1 LRLRRQL
8 WVGKLG
14 AHDFS
19 FNMRDNLLQ
28 ESRLLRFGMAL
39 AAISFSVFSAL
50 GKAID
55 EPSEQPSGSEES
67 DAIVSEKDEVAL
79 VEDSSVR
86 EAIERRPDLTFANVT
101 IDGEGSRQSLDDI
114 SAESVSSV
122 EVMKA
127 VTPDQ
132 DADSRGGSIRLKTR
146 PAYTQEKVVTKVTL
160 ESDYQSLVEGL
171 GYEGSVSIG
180 GALNENRTIGGRL
193 TVSYEN
199 QHRGTQYI
207 NKDWFRRNVGGE
219 SKIVLKELRV
229 FDIEEHNTDR
239 DISASLD
246 LKASDS
252 LRFFWKGSHSLYQNQ
267 ETMPHFEYRFNK
279 GKHVSADENGGRVES
294 AEIERGFYQFK
305 SEYEVAE
312 TSIGGEWIQGD
323 LEADF
328 RLMYQDDRFTPLD
341 YLNIDFV
348 MPDADLRY
356 VLDDYTFPTV
366 YTENGTD
373 VNDASGFLLEDF
385 TLRERRRVE
394 NDVIGSANFKWK
406 NALGSEKLTLRAG
419 LKSRIRENDTNNN
432 TSYYNSYLGEGEFSL
447 ASALSN
453 EPSKDLLSGLYQ
465 SGPMADRSQLDSFI
479 ETNFDEFGLD
489 ERRSRENS
497 DSLSY
502 DVEEQVDAFY
512 VSGDYSVGK
521 WRALVGMRHENTTIN
536 FDANEVLLGPDAADK
551 DGDGDL
557 DEIVYIGTNPTSG
570 SSSYGNAFPNAHV
583 RYRWNDRTTFIASYT
598 NTIKRPDYGDVV
610 PYRRVNLE
618 DREVEEGNP
627 GLNPTLYTNVDMSVD
642 FRLGDRGMLS
652 VEVFDRTLDDYI
664 FSNESIIAGGIYDG
678 FELERQENSS
688 SAQLRGVSMT
698 WNQPLHLPLLN
709 DGLSFNANFV
719 RQDSELQ
726 YPERP
731 GEVLPLPR
739 LSDNEM
745 NLAFTY
751 EKEKLFAQVKIAAED
766 DQVYQVAGDAENDRY
781 FAPRGRVDLT
791 LSYKLQKKSR
801 VYVEWDNITNEPYLD
816 IYEGERLYS
825 TYHRLRPWSV
835 TTGLKFEL

>member
-1 LRLRRQL
+1 
-8 WVGKLG
+8 
-14 AHDFS
+14 
-19 FNMRDNLLQ
+19 MRGTLLQ
-28 ESRLLRFGMAL
+28 ESRLRRCGMAIV
-39 AAISFSVFSAL
+39 AVSCATVFTW
-50 GKAID
+50 GRAID
-55 EPSEQPSGSEES
+55 EPSELETGSRES
-67 DAIVSEKDEVAL
+67 DSIVSEKDEVEL
-79 VEDSSVR
+79 VQDSSVR

-132 DADSRGGSIRLKTR
+132 DADSRGGSIRLKTL
-146 PAYTQEKVVTKVTL
+146 PAYTQEKVVTKVSL
-160 ESDYQSLVEGL
+160 ETDYQSLVDSL

-193 TVSYEN
+193 TVSYED

-207 NKDWFRRNVGGE
+207 NKDWFRRNVDGE

-239 DISASLD
+239 DITASLD
-246 LKASDS
+246 LKASES
-252 LRFFWKGSHSLYQNQ
+252 LRFFWKGSHSLFQNQ
-267 ETMPHFEYRFNK
+267 EAMPHFEYRFNK
-279 GKHVSADENGGRVES
+279 GTYISADDQGGLVES
-294 AEIERGFYQFK
+294 AEVERGFYEFK

-341 YLNIDFV
+341 YLSIDFV
-348 MPDADLRY
+348 MPDADLHY
-356 VLDDYTFPTV
+356 ILDDYTFPTV
-366 YTENGTD
+366 IAQNGTD
-373 VNDASGFLLEDF
+373 INEPSNFVLEDF
-385 TLRERRRVE
+385 TLRERARAE
-394 NDVIGSANFKWK
+394 TDSIGSANFKWK
-406 NALGSEKLTLRAG
+406 NAFGNEHLILRAG
-419 LKSRIRENDTNNN
+419 LKSRIRDSVTDNQTD
-432 TSYYNSYLGEGEFSL
+432 YYDDYNGEGSFSL
-447 ASALSN
+447 ASVLSIR
-453 EPSKDLLSGLYQ
+453 PSKGLLAGLYE
-465 SGPMADRSQLDSFI
+465 SGPIADRAQLDSFI
-479 ETNFDEFGLD
+479 ETNFDDFRFD

-502 DVEEQVDAFY
+502 TVDEQVDAY
-512 VSGDYSVGK
+512 YAMGDYSVGK
-521 WRALVGMRHENTTIN
+521 WRALVGLRQENTTIN
-536 FDANEVLLGPDAADK
+536 FDANEVLLGPDSSDK

-557 DEIVYIGTNPTSG
+557 DEIVYVDTNPTSG

-583 RYRWNDRTTFIASYT
+583 RYKWNDRTTFIASFT

-618 DREVEEGNP
+618 DRQIEEGNP
-627 GLNPTLYTNVDMSVD
+627 GLDPTLYTNIDMSVD
-642 FRLGDRGMLS
+642 FKVGEQGMLS
-652 VEVFDRTLDDYI
+652 LEVFDRKLDDYI
-664 FSNESIIAGGIYDG
+664 FSNESFVSGGIYDG

-688 SAQLRGVSMT
+688 SAQMRGVSMT

-709 DGLSFNANFV
+709 DGLSFNANFIK
-719 RQDSELQ
+719 QESELE

-739 LSDNEM
+739 MSDNEL

-751 EKEKLFAQVKIAAED
+751 QKEKLFAQVKIAAED
-766 DQVYQVAGDAENDRY
+766 DNVYQVASNAESDRY
-781 FAPRGRVDLT
+781 FAPRGRVDLA

-816 IYEGERLYS
+816 IYEGDPLYS